1 MHQSDEKHRKIERE
15 KARALRKSRWWQDKL
30 ALGLCHFCDAKF
42 PKEELSMDH
51 LVPVSRGGKSVKGNV
66 VVACKD
72 CNNKKSYKTPV
83 EMIFESLK
91 TGEDES

>member
-15 KARALRKSRWWQDKL
+15 KARALRKTRWWQDKL
-30 ALGLCHFCDAKF
+30 AAGVCHFCDETFEKD
-42 PKEELSMDH
+42 ELSMDH
-51 LVPVSRGGKSVKGNV
+51 VVAVSRGGKSVRGNV

-83 EMIFESLK
+83 EMILESLK
-91 TGEDES
+91 NDDNET

>member
-1 MHQSDEKHRKIERE
+1 
-15 KARALRKSRWWQDKL
+15 
-30 ALGLCHFCDAKF
+30 
-42 PKEELSMDH
+42 MDH

-91 TGEDES
+91 NDEDES

>member
-30 ALGLCHFCDAKF
+30 AQGICHFCEGQF

-51 LVPVSRGGKSVKGNV
+51 LVPVSRGGKSVRGNV

-72 CNNKKSYKTPV
+72 CNNKKTYKTPV
-83 EMIFESLK
+83 EMILESLK
-91 TGEDES
+91 TSDDES

>member
-30 ALGLCHFCDAKF
+30 AQGICHFCDAKF
-42 PKEELSMDH
+42 SKEELSMDH

-72 CNNKKSYKTPV
+72 CNNKKNYKTPV
-83 EMIFESLK
+83 EMILESLK
-91 TGEDES
+91 SGEDES